1 VSAHS
6 SKLQIG
12 PIPIKNECM
21 TFEFKLPEIIYSYFS
36 TESKD
41 ENVLTEGER
50 ILTKTWAKKR
60 INDFSTGRF
69 CARTALRNLNL
80 QHHEILIGPKKEPL
94 WPAGIVGSISHSDGM
109 AGAIIACSSNCK
121 SLGLDIE
128 NLGRVNPEMWY
139 LLFTEKEQNFLN
151 SLSPLEKDYYSTAF
165 FSMKESFYKFQF
177 PLTHTF
183 LNFTDV
189 EVSPH
194 TAPFGI
200 LVLKDFSEKKYLP
213 QNPSFVCEKYDNHL
227 VAVCFDGY

>member
-151 SLSPLEKDYYSTAF
+151 SLSPLEKDYYSTTDTYFLEFYGCGSKSAYSSFRHPCFKRF
-165 FSMKESFYKFQF
+165 FRKKISSSE
-177 PLTHTF
+177 
-183 LNFTDV
+183 
-189 EVSPH
+189 
-194 TAPFGI
+194 PFI
-200 LVLKDFSEKKYLP
+200 RLRKI
-213 QNPSFVCEKYDNHL
+213 
-227 VAVCFDGY
+227 